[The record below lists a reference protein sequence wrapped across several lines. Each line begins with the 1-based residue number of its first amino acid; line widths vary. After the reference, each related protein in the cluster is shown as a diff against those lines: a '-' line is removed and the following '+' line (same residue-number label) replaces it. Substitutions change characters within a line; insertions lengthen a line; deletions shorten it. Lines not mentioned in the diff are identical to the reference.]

1 MAALPPMEVFPEG
14 SPLRASVAP
23 PQPGEE
29 GRAPAL
35 VDVNAPGGWEA
46 LAQLAWSA
54 RPVVAVVGD
63 DAADVRRA
71 HTCGAWEVVHAG
83 RLEAELPLRLEGV
96 LARARQGHH
105 LLLLQQL
112 AAGYA
117 AAEAPEALMH
127 EVTRWLAETMGIQRA
142 ALVALDAQEGVGFL
156 VASSDD
162 RTRKGLRI
170 ELERYPEIREVIR
183 TQAPVLLEEAQ
194 GHPLLEQARGPL
206 AAQGVHAIA
215 ALPLLQRGGVTGVL
229 LLRAGGGRSSF
240 SPEELQVL
248 AAVAH
253 ATALALRHVRLL
265 ETVRGQ
271 SEREKRARAAV
282 EAIQQAKDF
291 LERLIDSS
299 VDAILAADMRGR
311 IILFNKGAEDICG
324 YTEEEARAL
333 TVQHLYPPGDAR
345 ELMRALRAGGGRLGP
360 RRQVILTR
368 SGEHVPVNMTASI
381 VYQGGVEVATLGIF
395 SDLRALM
402 RLEQKLTETEG
413 RLQESEKNAVLVALA
428 GTAAH
433 ELNQPLTCVLG
444 YAELLRRRASP
455 TSPDSKALEAIH
467 REAERMADIVR
478 KIGKITRYET
488 KAYVGDQVIVDL
500 DKASSNED

>member
-1 MAALPPMEVFPEG
+1 
-14 SPLRASVAP
+14 
-23 PQPGEE
+23 
-29 GRAPAL
+29 
-35 VDVNAPGGWEA
+35 
-46 LAQLAWSA
+46 
-54 RPVVAVVGD
+54 
-63 DAADVRRA
+63 
-71 HTCGAWEVVHAG
+71 
-83 RLEAELPLRLEGV
+83 
-96 LARARQGHH
+96 
-105 LLLLQQL
+105 
-112 AAGYA
+112 
-117 AAEAPEALMH
+117 
-127 EVTRWLAETMGIQRA
+127 
-142 ALVALDAQEGVGFL
+142 
-156 VASSDD
+156 
-162 RTRKGLRI
+162 
-170 ELERYPEIREVIR
+170 
-183 TQAPVLLEEAQ
+183 VLLEEAQ

-206 AAQGVHAIA
+206 SAQGVHAIA
-215 ALPLLQRGGVTGVL
+215 ALPLLQRGVVTGVL
-229 LLRAGGGRSSF
+229 LLRASGGRQSF

-253 ATALALRHVRLL
+253 STALALRHVRLL

-271 SEREKRARAAV
+271 SERERRAKAAV

-299 VDAILAADMRGR
+299 VDAILAADLRGR
-311 IILFNKGAEDICG
+311 VILFNKGAEDICG
-324 YTEEEARAL
+324 YTAEEACAL
-333 TVQHLYPPGDAR
+333 NIQHLYPSGDAR

-360 RRQVILTR
+360 RRQDIVTK
-368 SGEHVPVNMTASI
+368 SGERVPVNMTASI
-381 VYQGGVEVATLGIF
+381 VYEDGREVATLGIF

-500 DKASSNED
+500 DKASSHED